1 MSEEKSDTL
10 LTLKELD
17 DKPGKV
23 YIMAVSLDAH
33 ESYREWY
40 LSEKASERINSYFDP
55 ARILILSG
63 DIDGDLS
70 MGEIIPKIECTVTN
84 EPISIVVDK

>member
-40 LSEKASERINSYFDP
+40 LSEKASERINSYFDS

-70 MGEIIPKIECTVTN
+70 MGEIEMKEVKM
-84 EPISIVVDK
+84 ELSK